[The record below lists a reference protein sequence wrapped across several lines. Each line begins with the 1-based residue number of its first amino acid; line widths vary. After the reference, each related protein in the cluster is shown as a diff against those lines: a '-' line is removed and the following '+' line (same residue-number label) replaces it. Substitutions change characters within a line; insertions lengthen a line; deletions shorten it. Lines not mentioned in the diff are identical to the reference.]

1 MGIYFNPGNE
11 GFRVSSQSEIY
22 MDKSGLIEHTNRVV
36 GTEQNC
42 ISLSHA
48 RRFGKSQAARML
60 EAFYSR
66 GCDSRELF
74 ACLNI
79 GQAKDW
85 DKSLNK
91 YNVIHLDMSTFAGNH
106 KEDLVN
112 YVTSTICMELQ
123 EALPDV
129 HFSADIANM
138 LSQAYISSGIKFVII
153 IDEWDC
159 VVRNHADRQDLVH
172 RYMQFLHDLFKSEES
187 KSFLAL
193 GYITGILPIKKI
205 QDESALNNFSEYT
218 MVSSK
223 HLTTYY
229 GFTESEVRGLCDRFQ
244 MNFESIKTWYNGY
257 LIDGQHMYNPNSVY
271 RAMLDQSVESYWKNT
286 SAFSTINKLI
296 TLNFDGL
303 KDDILKML
311 AGGKAEVKTGN
322 FQNDLIEIH
331 SKDDALTA
339 LVHLGYLAY
348 DAAEGEAYLPN
359 FEVARAYESALETG
373 SWHEVAQSIAK
384 CDSLLKATIRG
395 QADKV
400 AELIDLA
407 HETYT
412 SVLKYND
419 ENSLSCVLTM
429 AYFTAPAYYNVVR
442 EFPAGKGFADMVF
455 VPRRE
460 AENKPAIIVEL
471 KYDKNVDTAIR
482 QIKEKRYTGCLAGY
496 SDKIMLVGI
505 SYDKETKQHE
515 CVIEECWL

>member
-106 KEDLVN
+106 KEDLVD

-205 QDESALNNFSEYT
+205 QDESALKNFIME
-218 MVSSK
+218 MRQK
-223 HLTTYY
+223 NA
-229 GFTESEVRGLCDRFQ
+229 E
-244 MNFESIKTWYNGY
+244 KT
-257 LIDGQHMYNPNSVY
+257 
-271 RAMLDQSVESYWKNT
+271 A
-286 SAFSTINKLI
+286 
-296 TLNFDGL
+296 
-303 KDDILKML
+303 
-311 AGGKAEVKTGN
+311 
-322 FQNDLIEIH
+322 
-331 SKDDALTA
+331 SKDIEHITFDEIQVAW
-339 LVHLGYLAY
+339 
-348 DAAEGEAYLPN
+348 EAVK
-359 FEVARAYESALETG
+359 E
-373 SWHEVAQSIAK
+373 AK
-384 CDSLLKATIRG
+384 EEDNIRG
-395 QADKV
+395 K
-400 AELIDLA
+400 
-407 HETYT
+407 
-412 SVLKYND
+412 N
-419 ENSLSCVLTM
+419 LS
-429 AYFTAPAYYNVVR
+429 
-442 EFPAGKGFADMVF
+442 
-455 VPRRE
+455 
-460 AENKPAIIVEL
+460 
-471 KYDKNVDTAIR
+471 
-482 QIKEKRYTGCLAGY
+482 
-496 SDKIMLVGI
+496 
-505 SYDKETKQHE
+505 
-515 CVIEECWL
+515 